1 MKPSFSFALKNWK
14 RIGCLTGIVFLLLVP
29 GGFWIAGSLL
39 YAPYRKVVG
48 QLPPDL
54 QGRSLT
60 FDSQSGARLQGW
72 FLPGK
77 PKRGA
82 VLLLHG
88 VHATRLAVLNRARFL
103 KQAGYAVLLFDFQAH
118 GESSGDQITFG
129 WRESQ
134 DAQTALTLLRKLAP
148 GEKAGVIGVSMG
160 GAAALLA
167 SPRLEVEAI
176 VLEMVYPDI
185 ETAVSNRLTMRLGS
199 WAAILTPG
207 LTLQLKPRLGIAP
220 ESLCPL
226 RKLHDVTVPKLILA
240 GTNDAHTTIA
250 ESRHMFQT
258 AAEPKQYWEVTGAA
272 HVDLYNF
279 APAQYETRVG
289 TFLAQNL
296 RS

>member
-14 RIGCLTGIVFLLLVP
+14 RIGCLTGIVFLLLVS

-39 YAPYRKVVG
+39 CTPYRRVVG
-48 QLPPDL
+48 QLPADL
-54 QGRSLT
+54 QGRSVA
-60 FDSQSGARLQGW
+60 FQSQSGARLRGW

-77 PKRGA
+77 PKQGA

-88 VHATRLAVLNRARFL
+88 IHATRTAMLNRGRFL
-103 KQAGYAVLLFDFQAH
+103 NQAGYAVFLFDFQAH
-118 GESSGDQITFG
+118 GESSGDRITFG

-134 DAQTALTLLRKLAP
+134 DAQTALTLLRELAP
-148 GEKAGVIGVSMG
+148 GEKVGVIGVSMG

-167 SPRLEVEAI
+167 SPRLEVDAL

-185 ETAVSNRLTMRLGS
+185 ETAVSNRLTMRLGN
-199 WAAILTPG
+199 WAAVLTPG
-207 LTLQLKPRLGIAP
+207 LTLQLKPRLGVSP

-226 RKLHDVTVPKLILA
+226 RQLHDVTAPKLIIA
-240 GTNDAHTTIA
+240 GTNDLHTTIA

-258 AAEPKQYWEVTGAA
+258 AAEPKQYWEVSGAA

-279 APAQYETRVG
+279 ATIEYETRVG
-289 TFLAQNL
+289 AFLATYL
-296 RS
+296 RP